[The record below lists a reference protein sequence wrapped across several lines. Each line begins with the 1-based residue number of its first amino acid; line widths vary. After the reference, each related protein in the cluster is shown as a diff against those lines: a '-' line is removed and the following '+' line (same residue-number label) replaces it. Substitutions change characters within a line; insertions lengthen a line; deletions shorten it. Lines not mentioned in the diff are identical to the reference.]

1 MYVIYRV
8 YIYIYIYIYII
19 RSTAVPRAPICFLL
33 LHTN

>member
-8 YIYIYIYIYII
+8 YIYIYIYII